1 MSNIFTRSPFIIE
14 IDEVGQ
20 TESKVEIFIWNTGS
34 QPAQPQYV
42 LTKPIPASNNTQ
54 TTYNVSPLIRE
65 YITFPTRQN
74 PYSLVTASIE
84 PTQRANVVI
93 KTYKFTG
100 TYTLLDTLTYTAF
113 DGYGYYNDGYNYD
126 LGDYHLDSGTYYYY
140 LAENS
145 NPSTNTNERA
155 GFIRLYIN
163 SGDYRRYTELS
174 TGLQTTAS
182 LISGAFNEI
191 VRVAPNYYD
200 NGNLLEIFDSGNN
213 LLFSWI
219 FKPIEECKYETVVCD
234 FVNKYGAWQR
244 EWFFKASQDTLNVES
259 IDYNLMQED
268 LVNYDVLEGQRKS
281 FNTNGKEQIKVNSGW
296 VSQDWNETLR
306 QLMLSERILINDKP
320 AKLNTKSQELLKHI
334 NKSLINYTLDFE
346 FAYDTINSV
355 I

>member
-14 IDEVGQ
+14 IDEIGQ
-20 TESKVEIFIWNTGS
+20 TESKVEIFIWNTGA
-34 QPAQPQYV
+34 QPSTPQYV

-65 YITFPTRQN
+65 YITFTTRQN
-74 PYSLVTASIE
+74 PYNNTAVSN
-84 PTQRANVVI
+84 TSQRANVVI

-126 LGDYHLDSGTYYYY
+126 LGDYHLSLGTYYYY

-145 NPSTNTNERA
+145 DPSVNQNERG
-155 GFIRLYIN
+155 GFVRFYAN
-163 SGDYRRYTELS
+163 TGDYRRYTELNTGLQSS
-174 TGLQTTAS
+174 TGLINQWTDIPRLFPT
-182 LISGAFNEI
+182 
-191 VRVAPNYYD
+191 YYD

-213 LLFSWI
+213 LLASWT

-259 IDYNLMQED
+259 IDYNLMQQD

-281 FNTNGKEQIKVNSGW
+281 FNTNGKEQIKVNTGW
-296 VSQDWNETLR
+296 VSQDWNDTLR